1 MNLDTTWTRLT
12 QSGLSTESP
21 VHQLLFP
28 SFCNFLPYCCIG
40 CSHGTARVIM
50 KSLMKEDDEKDA
62 LTSLARA
69 DLQTRD
75 AGMWIVSAGPATVAW
90 RLLRFEPDCV
100 SLSTAEPQP
109 NVC

>member
-1 MNLDTTWTRLT
+1 M
-12 QSGLSTESP
+12 
-21 VHQLLFP
+21 
-28 SFCNFLPYCCIG
+28 
-40 CSHGTARVIM
+40 IM

-100 SLSTAEPQP
+100 SLSAAEPQP